1 MDYSA
6 VEVNCDNHLFL
17 DRVVF
22 LVTVVGI
29 GIVAITAIVAVVA
42 ITIAAI
48 AIATIAIAAI
58 AAIAAVAI
66 VVAVFTLRHIDTI
79 EHDAGVEELAVVG
92 QGIEEADI
100 ALRSIVGTADIAV
113 DIGIAGYLEG
123 IGNKTDRSGIEDDIV
138 VISTEDI
145 HDLTEIVAGQQLGGV
160 GRSRSG
166 KKEVEVV
173 VDT

>member
-1 MDYSA
+1 M
-6 VEVNCDNHLFL
+6 LFF
-17 DRVVF
+17 DGVVV
-22 LVTVVGI
+22 L
-29 GIVAITAIVAVVA
+29 VAIMGLGILAVVA
-42 ITIAAI
+42 VIAVVAI
-48 AIATIAIAAI
+48 AIATVAIAAI
-58 AAIAAVAI
+58 ATVATVAI

-92 QGIEEADI
+92 QGVEEADI

-160 GRSRSG
+160 GRSRTG
-166 KKEVEVV
+166 KEKVEVV